1 MPKLK
6 DIRDASEGMT
16 KIQKVYSMSASDMAQ
31 GILDGIKYNSSLTAS
46 DCVTVA
52 QHYSN
57 LSQWASA
64 EKWIIAGLKSLKRNI
79 LQPELQLLRG
89 PSITELAKVL
99 GLIRI
104 KRLDYEGALQAYQVA
119 LKKSPPDAKL
129 YEEHQYLESMYL
141 KLFGLDPNIEEYD
154 NSYKSEVFS
163 LCSPVKKEILSVDPY
178 IALFHDVISQK
189 EQKIL
194 QSVSKIHLMAS
205 TTIHNN
211 NKAVKNYRISKSV
224 WYASDYNDV
233 TKRLTTFMEQATG
246 YDMKSSELFQVIN
259 YGLGGRFDGH
269 EDYLLTDKLVL
280 LLGVFLFLPFYQCL
294 LVEDYNFTVHTRFSR
309 SVANMDKLLKLEE
322 ELALNLEKY
331 AEVLMLKANTIKWGV
346 QLMAYRHIE
355 ESTLA
360 WDYLKSYSLTVHMQ
374 ADWLRWQLFI
384 EKPVGLEYLDYMK
397 SIKPSL
403 PQSWDFNDASE
414 GLRRMQGV
422 YQLKANDISGGL
434 LDGVKYNSTFSYLD
448 CISMAQHLM
457 NQSRWENAAQWTQAG
472 IKLFKST
479 KKSTELELIRGLKLE
494 EFYNTLAFSLVQQ
507 DESQLALEA
516 SENAHKSA
524 PHDAEIFKAYQKLE
538 NQILSN
544 PIPVNNNNNSHLKD
558 QGEDL
563 QLPRCCNGRCE
574 IARKF
579 SLYCLYNT
587 KTSPFLRLAPIKTEL
602 LSKDPYI
609 AIFHDVV
616 YPKELTR
623 IRTACKSHLIAS
635 TTINYTSNAYSV
647 DSYRTSKS
655 VWIPTDS
662 NNLTQRITNLVGDAT
677 GLEMTTSEM
686 FQVINYGIGGLFEA
700 HMDPVL
706 SNAARFNGTDD
717 RFATTIFWLSDVEQG
732 GATIFTKLNL
742 TVFPQS
748 GSALFWYNLD
758 NWGNEDKRT
767 EHAGCPVI
775 VGSKWIMTKWVTDM
789 GQEFRKPC
797 YKSGVFPLPF

>member
-1 MPKLK
+1 M
-6 DIRDASEGMT
+6 
-16 KIQKVYSMSASDMAQ
+16 
-31 GILDGIKYNSSLTAS
+31 
-46 DCVTVA
+46 
-52 QHYSN
+52 
-57 LSQWASA
+57 
-64 EKWIIAGLKSLKRNI
+64 
-79 LQPELQLLRG
+79 
-89 PSITELAKVL
+89 
-99 GLIRI
+99 
-104 KRLDYEGALQAYQVA
+104 
-119 LKKSPPDAKL
+119 
-129 YEEHQYLESMYL
+129 
-141 KLFGLDPNIEEYD
+141 
-154 NSYKSEVFS
+154 
-163 LCSPVKKEILSVDPY
+163 
-178 IALFHDVISQK
+178 
-189 EQKIL
+189 
-194 QSVSKIHLMAS
+194 
-205 TTIHNN
+205 
-211 NKAVKNYRISKSV
+211 
-224 WYASDYNDV
+224 
-233 TKRLTTFMEQATG
+233 
-246 YDMKSSELFQVIN
+246 
-259 YGLGGRFDGH
+259 
-269 EDYLLTDKLVL
+269 KLVL